1 MVTPSTI
8 IRNIT
13 VNNERDSISERICLS
28 VVASQCVSCNKVKVS
43 VVPRR
48 HVAVVSTKSK
58 SLDDCSCSKLRIL
71 STKASDTRCPTISY
85 ERLFSNRHGRANVS
99 VRSRPSNVRVTGA
112 ERAQR
117 GTQFSIE
124 VP

>member
-1 MVTPSTI
+1 MKKKEVMVTPSTI
-8 IRNIT
+8 TRNIT
-13 VNNERDSISERICLS
+13 VNNERDSVSERICLS

-58 SLDDCSCSKLRIL
+58 SLDDYSYSKLRIL

-85 ERLFSNRHGRANVS
+85 ER
-99 VRSRPSNVRVTGA
+99 
-112 ERAQR
+112 
-117 GTQFSIE
+117 
-124 VP
+124 